1 MDWLVLVML
10 PAIGYVMLTEE
21 IENKIKE
28 MAYGIKEAILDLAD
42 LFLYGGL
49 E

>member
-1 MDWLVLVML
+1 MDWLILVML
-10 PAIGYVMLTEE
+10 PALCYAVLPEELENIG
-21 IENKIKE
+21 KE
-28 MAYGIKEAILDLAD
+28 MAHGIKEAVLDMAD

>member
-21 IENKIKE
+21 TENKIKE
-28 MAYGIKEAILDLAD
+28 IAHGMKESVLDMAD
-42 LFLYGGL
+42 LFLYGGIK
-49 E
+49 